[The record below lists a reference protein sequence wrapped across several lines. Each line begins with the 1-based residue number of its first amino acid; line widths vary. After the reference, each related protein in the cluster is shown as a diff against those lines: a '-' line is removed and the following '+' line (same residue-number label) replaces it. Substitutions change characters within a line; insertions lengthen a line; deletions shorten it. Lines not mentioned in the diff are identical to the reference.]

1 MSSDR
6 FHEPLVTGKIT
17 PPSERSTGLVFAA
30 VGAIVA
36 VLFRHTQ
43 AVWITALALA
53 AFFLVAS
60 LAAPRVLRPLNWAW
74 FRLSLLLNR
83 IVNPVVMLAMFA
95 VVFVPMGLVM
105 RLWRD
110 PLVHRRKPGLASYW
124 VSRDPASAG
133 PAEAGHSMRNQF

>member
-6 FHEPLVTGKIT
+6 FHEPLVKGEIKA
-17 PPSERSTGLVFAA
+17 PSERSTGLVFAA

-43 AVWITALALA
+43 SVWITALALA

-60 LAAPRVLRPLNWAW
+60 LAAPRILRPLNWAW

-95 VVFVPMGLVM
+95 VVFVPMGLFM

-110 PLVHRRKPGLASYW
+110 PLVHRRRPGAASYW
-124 VSRDPASAG
+124 VSRD